1 VSQDGQ
7 CASSIPA
14 GAAAIVATF
23 PMAAGRVFDWH
34 AHADHQL
41 AWAASGVLTVRT
53 LDRAWVLPT
62 TRALW
67 IPAGVRHETLTAGGA
82 ATMRSVY
89 LRPALCPVSWTIPTP
104 VAASTLLAEV
114 IGYLG
119 DASLGPAPRANAEAV
134 LVDLLTPVAMTG
146 IEVRRPAEQRASRVA
161 AALTADPADSR
172 TLSQW
177 GRVVGASER
186 TLAREFQASTGM
198 TFGRWR
204 TLLRLQAALPEL
216 AAGRPVSAVARRVG
230 YESASAFVA
239 AFRRE
244 TGITPAAY
252 FRPPG
257 ARATAG

>member
-7 CASSIPA
+7 CASSVPE
-14 GAAAIVATF
+14 GAAVIVATF
-23 PMAAGRVFDWH
+23 PMPAGHVFDWH
-34 AHADHQL
+34 THADHQL

-53 LDRAWVLPT
+53 LDRVWVLPP

-67 IPAGVRHETLTAGGA
+67 IPAGVRHETLTAGGS

-89 LRPALCPVSWTIPTP
+89 LRPALCPVGWTIPTP
-104 VAASTLLAEV
+104 VGASALLAEV

-119 DASLGPAPRANAEAV
+119 DASLGPEQRANAEAL
-134 LVDLLTPVAMTG
+134 LVDLLAPAAMTG

-161 AALTADPADSR
+161 AALTADPADGR

-177 GRVVGASER
+177 GRLVGASER

-204 TLLRLQAALPEL
+204 TLLRLQAALPDL
-216 AAGRPVSAVARRVG
+216 AAGKPVSAVARRVG

-252 FRPPG
+252 FRPAG
-257 ARATAG
+257 TRATAG